1 METLLG
7 WALGILSTLITAA
20 VSAYAK
26 HKVNKAQKERDQAI
40 ENAKKIEQEKLDHA
54 IDIKIEPV
62 YQELEDLRAYI
73 RKNSELEQSQLQ
85 LIIASYRFRLVQ
97 LCRGLLRQG
106 YMTEGQFE
114 QLSEFY
120 KLYTGLGGNGQAKI
134 YYERAMALE
143 VIYDEDDY

>member
-85 LIIASYRFRLVQ
+85 LIIASYRFRLIQ

-114 QLSEFY
+114 QLGEFY

-143 VIYDEDDY
+143 VIYDEGDY

>member
-1 METLLG
+1 MESLLA
-7 WALGILSTLITAA
+7 WVLGILSTLVTAA

-26 HKVNKAQKERDQAI
+26 HKVNKIKRERDQAI
-40 ENAKKIEQEKLDHA
+40 ENAKKIEQQQLDHA

-73 RKNSELEQSQLQ
+73 RKNSEIEESHLQ

-106 YMTEGQFE
+106 YMTGSQFE

-120 KLYTGLGGNGQAKI
+120 KLYTGLGGNGQAKV

-143 VIYDEDDY
+143 VIYDEGDY

>member
-62 YQELEDLRAYI
+62 YQELEDLRRYVRENA
-73 RKNSELEQSQLQ
+73 ELEASQMK
-85 LIIASYRFRLVQ
+85 LIIASYRFRLIQ
-97 LCRGLLRQG
+97 LCQGLLRQG
-106 YMTEGQFE
+106 YITVGQME
-114 QLSEFY
+114 QLDEFY
-120 KLYTGLGGNGQAKI
+120 KLYTGLGGNGQAKL
-134 YYERAMALE
+134 YYERVIKQLE
-143 VIYDEDDY
+143 VISEDD